1 MLDRAVPKSGI
12 HGGDGSISL
21 KNLEV
26 SEIFTNFAVRYN
38 QPKNMNKKFYF
49 IAVDKV
55 DSVLDL
61 DNVDNETFKSMADI
75 VLTPEHFADRY
86 NRQTEPDAECYY
98 VRYI

>member
-1 MLDRAVPKSGI
+1 M
-12 HGGDGSISL
+12 
-21 KNLEV
+21 EY
-26 SEIFTNFAVRYN
+26 SEIITIFAVQYR
-38 QPKNMNKKFYF
+38 QAKNMNKRFYF

-55 DSVLDL
+55 DNVLDLDSVLDL

>member
-1 MLDRAVPKSGI
+1 MYYTWGFELKKSKKI
-12 HGGDGSISL
+12 WRIEKIFLSL
-21 KNLEV
+21 Q
-26 SEIFTNFAVRYN
+26 YN
-38 QPKNMNKKFYF
+38 INKQKNMNKRFYF